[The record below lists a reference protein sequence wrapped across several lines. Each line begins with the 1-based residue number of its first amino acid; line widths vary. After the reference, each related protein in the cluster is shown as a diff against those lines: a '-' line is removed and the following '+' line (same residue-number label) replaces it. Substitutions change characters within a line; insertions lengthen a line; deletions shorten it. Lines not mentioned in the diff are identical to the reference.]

1 MSYCPHHYGVKDL
14 GFLFIMHLKARGSD
28 KQICR
33 ACILQLQHLHH
44 RLEGFPGS
52 QQASPSD
59 FQQTCLKMFLSY
71 LGRKEWDPQSSNI
84 PTISCWEEKTDVA
97 APHGLMAVPNPLG
110 LA

>member
-1 MSYCPHHYGVKDL
+1 MCSSAVSPRRQNPGSGKHVTLPTSLWG
-14 GFLFIMHLKARGSD
+14 IMHLKARDSD

-33 ACILQLQHLHH
+33 ACIPQLQHLHH

-71 LGRKEWDPQSSNI
+71 
-84 PTISCWEEKTDVA
+84 V
-97 APHGLMAVPNPLG
+97 
-110 LA
+110 